1 MMKRREFI
9 TLLGGAAV
17 AWPLGVRA
25 QRDERMRRIGVLTA
39 LAESD
44 PGWRRNFAGF
54 IAGLREA
61 GWTEGQN
68 FRFEFRYIPGGSVDH
83 LRAAATELVALRPDV
98 ILAVTSVAAR
108 FVAEQTQSIPI
119 VFLLSIDPIAEGFI
133 ASVPRPGGNI
143 TGFTQSDY
151 DLGGKWLQL
160 LKEIAPG
167 ITAAAIITSPLS
179 PLAPMSDGSRAVGY
193 MPSVED
199 AARSMGISVSVV
211 ELRNPIEIEEK
222 ISGLKPHQGVVFPPN
237 SFIAAHRARIIELL
251 TRFRVP
257 GIYFARFFVS
267 DGGLISYGIDQPE
280 LFRQGGG
287 YVDRILRGTNPAD
300 LPAQSPKKFELAMNL
315 KTAKALG
322 LDVPQALLG
331 RADEVIE

>member
-1 MMKRREFI
+1 MKRRNFI
-9 TLLGGAAV
+9 TLLGGAVA
-17 AWPLGVRA
+17 AWPLAARA
-25 QRDERMRRIGVLTA
+25 QTAAPMRQIGVLTA

-68 FRFEFRYIPGGSVDH
+68 FRFEFRYVPGGGVDH

-108 FVAEQTQSIPI
+108 LVAEQTQSIPI
-119 VFLLSIDPIAEGFI
+119 VFLLSIDPVAEGLI

-179 PLAPMSDGSRAVGY
+179 PLAPLSDRSRAVGY

-211 ELRNPIEIEEK
+211 EIRNPIEIDEK
-222 ISGLKPHQGVVFPPN
+222 ISGFKPHQGVIFPPN
-237 SFIAAHRARIIELL
+237 SFIAAHRARVIELL

-257 GIYFARFFVS
+257 GVYHARFFVS

-300 LPAQSPKKFELAMNL
+300 LPAQSPKKFELSMNL
-315 KTAKALG
+315 RTAKALG
-322 LDVPQALLG
+322 LTVPPTLLA

>member
-1 MMKRREFI
+1 MNRRAFI

-17 AWPLGVRA
+17 AWPLAARA
-25 QRDERMRRIGVLTA
+25 QTAAPMRRIGVLTA
-39 LAESD
+39 LAETD

-54 IAGLREA
+54 TAGLREA

-68 FRFEFRYIPGGSVDH
+68 FRFEFRYVPGGSVDH
-83 LRAAATELVALRPDV
+83 LRAAATELIALRPDV

-108 FVAEQTQSIPI
+108 LVAERTQSIPI
-119 VFLLSIDPIAEGFI
+119 VFLLSIDPVAEGLI

-179 PLAPMSDGSRAVGY
+179 PPAPLSDRSRAVGY
-193 MPSVED
+193 MPSVEG

-211 ELRNPIEIEEK
+211 EIRNPIEIEEK
-222 ISGLKPHQGVVFPPN
+222 ISGLKPHQGAIFPPN
-237 SFIAAHRARIIELL
+237 SFISAHRARVIQLL

-257 GIYFARFFVS
+257 GVFFARFFVS
-267 DGGLISYGIDQPE
+267 EGGLISYGIDQPD

-287 YVDRILRGTNPAD
+287 YVDRILRGTKPAD

-322 LDVPQALLG
+322 LEIPPTLLA

>member
-1 MMKRREFI
+1 MIRREFI
-9 TLLGGAAV
+9 TLLGGAAA
-17 AWPLGVRA
+17 AWPLSASA
-25 QRDERMRRIGVLTA
+25 QQPERVRRIGVLTS

-68 FRFEFRYIPGGSVDH
+68 FHFEFRYVPGGSVDH
-83 LRAAATELVALRPDV
+83 LRTAATELVALRPDV

-119 VFLLSIDPIAEGFI
+119 VFLLSIDPVAEGLI
-133 ASVPRPGGNI
+133 ASVPRPGGNM

-193 MPSVED
+193 IPSVED

-211 ELRNPIEIEEK
+211 EIRNPVEIEEK
-222 ISGLKPHQGVVFPPN
+222 ISGLKPRQGVIFPPN

-287 YVDRILRGTNPAD
+287 YVDRNLAGDKPRRPTGAIAEKVRAGDKSQDRQGPRHRSAALFARPRRRGD
-300 LPAQSPKKFELAMNL
+300 
-315 KTAKALG
+315 
-322 LDVPQALLG
+322 
-331 RADEVIE
+331 

>member
-1 MMKRREFI
+1 MKRREFI
-9 TLLGGAAV
+9 ALLGGAAA
-17 AWPLGVRA
+17 AWPLTARA
-25 QRDERMRRIGVLTA
+25 QTAAPMRRVGVLTA
-39 LAESD
+39 IAESD
-44 PGWRRNFAGF
+44 PAWRRNFAGF

-68 FRFEFRYIPGGSVDH
+68 FGFEFRYIAGGSVNQ
-83 LRAAATELVALRPDV
+83 LRAGAAELVALRPDV

-108 FVAEQTQSIPI
+108 LVAEQTKSIPI
-119 VFLLSIDPIAEGFI
+119 VFLLSIDPVAEGLI

-179 PLAPMSDGSRAVGY
+179 PLAPLSDGSRGVGY
-193 MPSVED
+193 VRSVED

-211 ELRNPIEIEEK
+211 EIRDAIEIEEK
-222 ISGLKPHQGVVFPPN
+222 ISGLKPHHGVIFPPN
-237 SFIAAHRARIIELL
+237 SFISAHRARIIELL

-267 DGGLISYGIDQPE
+267 DGGLISYGIDQPD

-287 YVDRILRGTNPAD
+287 YVDRILRGTKPAD
-300 LPAQSPKKFELAMNL
+300 LPAQSPKKFELVINL
-315 KTAKALG
+315 KTAKAIG
-322 LDVPQALLG
+322 IDVPPMLLA

>member
-1 MMKRREFI
+1 MKRREFI

-119 VFLLSIDPIAEGFI
+119 VFLLSIDPIAEGLI

>member
-9 TLLGGAAV
+9 TLLGGEAV

-119 VFLLSIDPIAEGFI
+119 VFLLSIDPIAEGLI

>member
-1 MMKRREFI
+1 M
-9 TLLGGAAV
+9 
-17 AWPLGVRA
+17 
-25 QRDERMRRIGVLTA
+25 
-39 LAESD
+39 
-44 PGWRRNFAGF
+44 
-54 IAGLREA
+54 
-61 GWTEGQN
+61 
-68 FRFEFRYIPGGSVDH
+68 
-83 LRAAATELVALRPDV
+83 
-98 ILAVTSVAAR
+98 
-108 FVAEQTQSIPI
+108 AEQTQSIPI
-119 VFLLSIDPIAEGFI
+119 VFLLSIDPIAEGLI

-211 ELRNPIEIEEK
+211 EIRNPIEIEEK
-222 ISGLKPHQGVVFPPN
+222 ISGLKPHQGVIFPPN

-257 GIYFARFFVS
+257 GVYFARFFVS
-267 DGGLISYGIDQPE
+267 DGGLISYGIDQPD

-300 LPAQSPKKFELAMNL
+300 LPVQAPTKFELAINL

-322 LDVPQALLG
+322 LDLPPMLLA

>member
-1 MMKRREFI
+1 VTRREFI
-9 TLLGGAAV
+9 TLLGGAAA
-17 AWPLGVRA
+17 AWPVAARA
-25 QRDERMRRIGVLTA
+25 QQPRMLVIGVLTA

-68 FRFEFRYIPGGSVDH
+68 FRLEFRYVPGGSVDH

-108 FVAEQTQSIPI
+108 LVADQTQSIPI
-119 VFLLSIDPIAEGFI
+119 VFLLSIDPIAEGLI

-167 ITAAAIITSPLS
+167 ITAAAMITSPLS

-199 AARSMGISVSVV
+199 AARSMDISVSVV
-211 ELRNPIEIEEK
+211 EIRNQVEIDEK
-222 ISGLKPHQGVVFPPN
+222 ISGLKPHQGVIFPPN

-257 GIYFARFFVS
+257 GVYFARFFVS

-287 YVDRILRGTNPAD
+287 YVDRVLRGTNPAD
-300 LPAQSPKKFELAMNL
+300 LPAQSPKKFELVINL

-322 LDVPQALLG
+322 LDVPSSLLA